1 LGQLLPKGEEEIG
14 VVQLAGVVLRR
25 PPAMLRRGG
34 GASMVGEKVELLH
47 GLGLREKVRGVKE
60 GERRLGGDSQVL
72 EGRADEW
79 GHEGVRGAK
88 SLCA

>member
-1 LGQLLPKGEEEIG
+1 LGKLLPKEEEEIG

-34 GASMVGEKVELLH
+34 GALMVGR
-47 GLGLREKVRGVKE
+47 GWSSSMAWGLREKVRGVNE
-60 GERRLGGDSQVL
+60 EERRLGGDSQVL

-79 GHEGVRGAK
+79 GREGVRGAK
-88 SLCA
+88 SLRA